1 MESRLA
7 GIVATLWFFFALLS
21 LFIASVL
28 SPMGLRLLLPG
39 THPTTWIYPVLLTLP
54 PVAIGLGKFIGTRRL
69 RLLLWPL
76 GVALGV
82 VASLLFFYFAAIFFG
97 H

>member
-1 MESRLA
+1 MENRLSA
-7 GIVATLWFFFALLS
+7 IVATLWFFFALLS
-21 LFIASVL
+21 LFVASVF
-28 SPMGLRLLLPG
+28 SPMGLRMLLPG

-54 PVAIGLGKFIGTRRL
+54 PVAIGLGKFIGARRS

-76 GVALGV
+76 GGALGV
-82 VASLLFFYFAAIFFG
+82 VASLLFLYAAATIVG

>member
-21 LFIASVL
+21 LFIASVI

-54 PVAIGLGKFIGTRRL
+54 PVAIGLGKFIGPRRS
-69 RLLLWPL
+69 RQLLWPL
-76 GVALGV
+76 GGALGV
-82 VASLLFFYFAAIFFG
+82 AASLLFLYVAATFVG